1 MAAPLDFG
9 SFYWIVIWISTI
21 IIVAII
27 ALVHEFVILPPIA
40 KDMRKAKW
48 SKGVPAFIQNDA
60 GNVVFLTSDKQMP
73 EGVIHNKL
81 GWFLLPRPS
90 TQSEKSEEVRRGPG
104 RPPKIDPLTD
114 IENPESKIKVTAEKI
129 ELLGKLLHTPILK
142 GLGKQVFFGATSSA
156 MLTNLWTIAHADLLQ
171 ARKLIPMNTQKTQLD
186 ALATGSRIE
195 GMKMMGGDLMRWIFY
210 VIIACIPIVIIALI
224 FWFLKA

>member
-9 SFYWIVIWISTI
+9 SFYWIVIWVATI
-21 IIVAII
+21 LVVAII

-81 GWFLLPRPS
+81 GWFLLPRP
-90 TQSEKSEEVRRGPG
+90 TTENEVKDFKRGPG
-104 RPPKIDPLTD
+104 RPPKIDASKD
-114 IENPESKIKVTAEKI
+114 ENPEVGQTVRAENI
-129 ELLGKLLHTPILK
+129 ELMGKLLHTPILK

-156 MLTNLWTIAHADLLQ
+156 MLTNLWTMAHADLLQ
-171 ARKLIPMNTQKTQLD
+171 ARRLIPMNTQKTQLD

-195 GMKMMGGDLMRWIFY
+195 GMKMMGGDLVKWIFY
-210 VIIACIPIVIIALI
+210 VIIACIPIVIIALV
-224 FWFLKA
+224 FWFLRS